1 VGSGGGRRRRQR
13 PDHRGDRLG
22 LRCDKPHGIFR
33 DLPGLRTSALIEV
46 SSPDAPDA
54 FAVSTAG
61 TPRIRIGD
69 PDRTVSGLQRY
80 VLTYTVDGV

>member
-1 VGSGGGRRRRQR
+1 M
-13 PDHRGDRLG
+13 
-22 LRCDKPHGIFR
+22 I
-33 DLPGLRTSALIEV
+33 LPPPITGKRWSTGLRTSALIEV

-69 PDRTVSGLQRY
+69 PDRTVSGLQHY